1 MAKPQE
7 SQARSRQRSRTA
19 TLHRKSSVPVW
30 ADAIM
35 RTLFVFAL
43 IGLAV
48 AVHWFD
54 RTGLQD
60 NYDGDVSFLDVVYFT
75 MISITTT
82 GYGDIAPVTER
93 ARMFDALIVTPI
105 RIFVVLIFVG
115 TAYNF
120 VLKRTWD
127 RWRMKILQ
135 NNLQNHIVVAGFGVS
150 GQQATKE
157 LLARGQDPKTI
168 VVVDRDN
175 DAIAAAESM
184 GCTVLNADA
193 TRDETLNDVRIQT
206 ACSVIVSAGSDDT
219 SILIVLTVRHL
230 APDVPIS
237 VTVRATD
244 NELLARQAGAN
255 NVINPVNFAGLLLAG
270 SCHGEHIADY
280 IADLASVT
288 GRVALAE
295 RAISPEEYGIPMT
308 GLKSGVGVRLYRDG
322 QPFGYWQQEA
332 QSLQAGDLV
341 VEIVPGT
348 GTSGDK

>member
-135 NNLQNHIVVAGFGVS
+135 NNLQNHIVVAGFDHV
-150 GQQATKE
+150 
-157 LLARGQDPKTI
+157 
-168 VVVDRDN
+168 
-175 DAIAAAESM
+175 
-184 GCTVLNADA
+184 
-193 TRDETLNDVRIQT
+193 
-206 ACSVIVSAGSDDT
+206 
-219 SILIVLTVRHL
+219 
-230 APDVPIS
+230 
-237 VTVRATD
+237 
-244 NELLARQAGAN
+244 
-255 NVINPVNFAGLLLAG
+255 
-270 SCHGEHIADY
+270 
-280 IADLASVT
+280 
-288 GRVALAE
+288 
-295 RAISPEEYGIPMT
+295 
-308 GLKSGVGVRLYRDG
+308 
-322 QPFGYWQQEA
+322 
-332 QSLQAGDLV
+332 
-341 VEIVPGT
+341 
-348 GTSGDK
+348 